1 MKEKSLKELFVSSIK
16 SGHID
21 NNNSCLPY
29 VDSNCEL
36 KIKEEGYFRNFDLV
50 IAVRQ
55 KYLKRFNNRR
65 NDSSDLLNDRLE
77 YSDEIIFVHEILFKR
92 KVQT

>member
-1 MKEKSLKELFVSSIK
+1 MKEKILKELFISSVK

-29 VDSNCEL
+29 VDSNYEL

-50 IAVRQ
+50 IALEKNIIRGSTSVGRI
-55 KYLKRFNNRR
+55 
-65 NDSSDLLNDRLE
+65 LLT
-77 YSDEIIFVHEILFKR
+77 Y
-92 KVQT
+92 